1 MQKIYENTMKDRAAY
16 KRILEAREKKNQG
29 LIHASLEMETSTH
42 FPLLIKVIQASKGTV
57 AELGGGLF
65 STPLL
70 HWLCFDNKRKVK
82 TYESYKHY
90 YDFEKK
96 FQTNSHEVI
105 FVEDWD
111 THQFDDHYGV
121 VFIDHTIPKRE
132 HTRGDD
138 ALKFKDRAEYII
150 LHDAG
155 EKSNPKYGYEAI
167 YPHFKYRKDWTG
179 CIPHTTVL
187 SNFHDLS
194 DLGSDHPISSK

>member
-1 MQKIYENTMKDRAAY
+1 MRTKETLNKI
-16 KRILEAREKKNQG
+16 LSAREKKNAP

-42 FPLLIKVIQASKGTV
+42 FPLLIKAVQASTGTV

-96 FQTNSHEVI
+96 FQSDTHDVI
-105 FVEDWD
+105 FVKNWD

-121 VFIDHTIPKRE
+121 VFIDHSIPKRV

-138 ALKFKDRAEYII
+138 ALKFKDKADFVV

-155 EKSNPKYGYEAI
+155 TQSNPKYGYEAI
-167 YPHFKYRKDWTG
+167 YPHFKYRKDWIG
-179 CIPHTTVL
+179 CFPHTTIL
-187 SNFHDLS
+187 SNSIDLS
-194 DLGSDHPISSK
+194 KL